1 MSNTIRIK
9 RRAQGGGAGAPTT
22 MANGELAMNEH
33 NDVLWYGEGT
43 GGAGGTA
50 TQAIPVG
57 GSGAFVALSGD
68 QTSIAGEKT
77 FTNLLTAAN
86 GLKVGTTPVF
96 PASAGQLIADSIVV
110 NTGTLQFL
118 NNATISVPT
127 PTQNSHAV
135 TKAYVDSIA
144 AGGVV
149 WLESAKVATVGN
161 ITLSGTQ
168 TIDGATL
175 SVADRVLVKDQTTA
189 SENGVYVVASG
200 AWTRATDFDT
210 VSSSE
215 ISAGKSIF
223 VGKGD
228 VNGGTSWVLST
239 AGTITLGTTPLIW
252 TQIGG
257 GQSETGKNV
266 GNEGVGLFV
275 GKVGTELEIRKL
287 TSDTGSGIT
296 VSAPTDKGGTVVID
310 IPTSIPLAKGGTGA
324 TTASAARDNLGL
336 GSASILSADSVVQTS
351 GQQTITG
358 QKTLTATTSFRDM
371 LMVTNAGADL
381 QAGYTVIAYSGAYA
395 VGGKFQQDLAPDGA
409 TDLVPL
415 GYLNIQLAGKQAADA
430 DLTAIAALSGTSG
443 FLKKTAANTWSL
455 DTETYLTAA
464 STIDGGTY

>member
-57 GSGAFVALSGD
+57 GSGAFVALSGN

-77 FTNLLTAAN
+77 FTNLLRAAN
-86 GLKVGTTPVF
+86 GLKVGTSNLFSESPGAIV
-96 PASAGQLIADSIVV
+96 ADSIVV
-110 NTGTLQFL
+110 NTGTVTFE
-118 NNATISVPT
+118 NGATIVVPPPSAGNHPAT
-127 PTQNSHAV
+127 RD
-135 TKAYVDSIA
+135 YVDNLVSS
-144 AGGVV
+144 GVV

-175 SVADRVLVKDQTTA
+175 SVADRVLVKSQTTA
-189 SENGVYVVASG
+189 SENGIYVVASG

-239 AGTITLGTTPLIW
+239 TGTITLGTTPLTW
-252 TQIGG
+252 TQISG

-266 GNEGVGLFV
+266 GDSGLNLFV
-275 GKVGTELEIRKL
+275 SKVGTELEIRKL
-287 TSDTGSGIT
+287 VGNTSTGISVDAPGDLNGSARISISTVPLANGGLGISAASGNGFPLIT
-296 VSAPTDKGGTVVID
+296 GGTCTFAEN
-310 IPTSIPLAKGGTGA
+310 IPASRGGTNNNL
-324 TTASAARDNLGL
+324 SAA
-336 GSASILSADSVVQTS
+336 ADYEIAFTDTS
-351 GQQTITG
+351 NS
-358 QKTLTATTSFRDM
+358 QKRLTTTNFGTATGILRR
-371 LMVTNAGADL
+371 TNPTAGVY
-381 QAGYTVIAYSGAYA
+381 GYTV
-395 VGGKFQQDLAPDGA
+395 D
-409 TDLVPL
+409 
-415 GYLNIQLAGKQAADA
+415 
-430 DLTAIAALSGTSG
+430 TA
-443 FLKKTAANTWSL
+443 
-455 DTETYLTAA
+455 TYLTTT
-464 STIDGGTY
+464 STIDGGTF